1 MNTEKNR
8 IIGIARSLM
17 LIITLLISIISCSSR
32 RDSSQTIK
40 DLLVDTL
47 NLRLT
52 NIEIK
57 IDSINSG
64 ISRNLRE
71 ILPLRDSIEVNFNEY
86 FDKTPVIL
94 IHNKRNLYQDTLQTT
109 GGMGWSS
116 DVIFKRG
123 ETHNTF
129 DLRIEGK
136 RYIFKELNDYNFIH
150 IFYHSQK
157 GLEIVYTNK
166 GYVYD

>member
-1 MNTEKNR
+1 M
-8 IIGIARSLM
+8 IVL
-17 LIITLLISIISCSSR
+17 SCSRKS
-32 RDSSQTIK
+32 DSTKSVEY
-40 DLLVDTL
+40 LLSDTL

-52 NIEIK
+52 NIEIQ
-57 IDSINSG
+57 IDSMNSG

-94 IHNKRNLYQDTLQTT
+94 VHNNKHFYQDTLQTT

-116 DVIFKRG
+116 AVKFKRS
-123 ETHNTF
+123 EVQNTF
-129 DLRIEGK
+129 DLRIAGK
-136 RYIFKELNDYNFIH
+136 RYVFKESNVYNFIH
-150 IFYHSQK
+150 IFYHSEK

-166 GYVYD
+166 GYIYD